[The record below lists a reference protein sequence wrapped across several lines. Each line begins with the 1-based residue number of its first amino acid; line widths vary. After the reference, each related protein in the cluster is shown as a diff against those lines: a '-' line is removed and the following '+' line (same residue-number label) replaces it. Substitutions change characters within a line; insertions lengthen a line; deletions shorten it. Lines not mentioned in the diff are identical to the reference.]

1 MINRKELLL
10 QENLESEV
18 VLDIEKKLPKTNFLK
33 ENLLV
38 HLSRNNQELFIIFTL
53 TIFRVKTRTSNI

>member
-1 MINRKELLL
+1 MINRKELL
-10 QENLESEV
+10 QENIESEI